1 MQYIELISID
11 PEYQQILACQLSH
24 KMTWVKSDVSCQIK

>member
-1 MQYIELISID
+1 MINVD
-11 PEYQQILACQLSH
+11 PEYQQILAGQLSH